1 MVDKE
6 TPMLDENKAIL
17 VVVEKDEINE
27 RTSPKGTDHGTF
39 TVKRIFLKTPIIFGK
54 QLTKADPVRTPW

>member
-17 VVVEKDEINE
+17 VVVEINE
-27 RTSPKGTDHGTF
+27 RTSPKGTDHATF
-39 TVKRIFLKTPIIFGK
+39 TVKEF
-54 QLTKADPVRTPW
+54 V

>member
-27 RTSPKGTDHGTF
+27 RTSPKGTDHATF
-39 TVKRIFLKTPIIFGK
+39 TVKEF
-54 QLTKADPVRTPW
+54 V